1 MNNNTNNNINV
12 ILYCRVSTD
21 EQAEKGFSLNYQ
33 EESLKR
39 FCSGMEY
46 NVVKIF
52 REDHSA
58 KNFNRPEWKQLKS
71 YAKTNKKDIHK
82 VLFLKWDRFSRNI
95 EQALTSIR
103 EFDSMGIELNSSEQ
117 YLDMTNCDNKMVL
130 SIYLTAGEVE
140 RDKISSRTM
149 LGTYQAKCEGYYAS
163 RAPYGYD
170 SHRDGTR
177 AQRGVSKG
185 KRTKLVP
192 NENAHFVTRAYQA
205 VALGIEPAEVVR
217 KRLKKEGMSLEK
229 SSFNLMLKNIV
240 YAGKIEVPEFK
251 KESAFIVDGVHEPLI
266 DLDTF
271 LKVQEVFK
279 NKRWKGLK
287 TSQKVYDFPLRQ
299 FLICEICGDTI
310 TGSYSRGRNE
320 RYGYYHC
327 RGKCKTRV
335 RKEKV
340 ELRVAN
346 LLSSIQINSNVKS
359 LFTDIM
365 KDSIKNTNSQKWIDL
380 KKKKDRRNQI
390 NEQLNSADDM
400 RLANQLPADRYN
412 SIVERYTSEL
422 KGLDLEIEALE
433 LNNEN
438 VFDYL
443 ETGLSLIES
452 LDLLFNETDN
462 EGKKM
467 LIGSLFTDKLILG
480 NECCRTTNVNEVIN
494 VLTRS
499 SKGLEGSKK
508 GKAVK
513 NDSLSFKVPG
523 AGVEPARFPTG
534 V

>member
-271 LKVQEVFK
+271 LKVQ
-279 NKRWKGLK
+279 
-287 TSQKVYDFPLRQ
+287 
-299 FLICEICGDTI
+299 
-310 TGSYSRGRNE
+310 
-320 RYGYYHC
+320 
-327 RGKCKTRV
+327 
-335 RKEKV
+335 
-340 ELRVAN
+340 
-346 LLSSIQINSNVKS
+346 
-359 LFTDIM
+359 
-365 KDSIKNTNSQKWIDL
+365 
-380 KKKKDRRNQI
+380 
-390 NEQLNSADDM
+390 
-400 RLANQLPADRYN
+400 
-412 SIVERYTSEL
+412 
-422 KGLDLEIEALE
+422 
-433 LNNEN
+433 
-438 VFDYL
+438 
-443 ETGLSLIES
+443 
-452 LDLLFNETDN
+452 
-462 EGKKM
+462 
-467 LIGSLFTDKLILG
+467 
-480 NECCRTTNVNEVIN
+480 
-494 VLTRS
+494 
-499 SKGLEGSKK
+499 
-508 GKAVK
+508 
-513 NDSLSFKVPG
+513 
-523 AGVEPARFPTG
+523 
-534 V
+534 